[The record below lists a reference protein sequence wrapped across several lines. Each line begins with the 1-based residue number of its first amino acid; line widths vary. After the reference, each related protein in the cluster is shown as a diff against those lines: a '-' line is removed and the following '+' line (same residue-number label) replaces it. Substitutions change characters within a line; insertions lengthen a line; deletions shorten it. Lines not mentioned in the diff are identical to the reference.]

1 MKKLLIS
8 FLALMAVVFTASATK
23 IYINPGHGSWSANC
37 RHMGLINVPVGSSDA
52 NGYYSGNDTLG
63 FFESNTNLWKGL
75 FLEKKLLEKGYQV
88 KMSRRY
94 SGGTNELESS
104 PYDKALHV
112 IGAESQAYGS
122 DYFISIHSNA
132 HIDGYTTNYPVFIHK
147 GYDGSDTNSGSI
159 WGEQILWDHHF
170 KIFSSG
176 MEPYSYYSATNKCI
190 RGGLSMNGWDYG
202 VLRTQDRPG
211 TLVEGYFHTYQP
223 ARHRAMNTDWCRQEG
238 LRYFRGF
245 TQMYGTAKDT
255 KGYIMGYV
263 RTKDKQINQTN
274 YTGRAGN
281 DIYYPLNGAKIVL
294 RNASGQIIKTDNYK
308 YVVRDAV
315 NQNKSYY
322 TTDNYYNGVFV
333 FDDLTPGTYTISVH
347 CAGYADVKQTLTVTA
362 HETTYTQ
369 VFMTA
374 GSGTE
379 PDVNEIQGTS
389 GLNPYAYDLSS
400 SWDESTQKLTVKF
413 SLNADA
419 YVDGAGGYA
428 DGVQIYLTDDKANP
442 KKYYVYG
449 LSKAECKQGQNK
461 SFTIDL
467 SSGKDKNGNVI
478 PHGRTLYASVTVQG
492 DRSNTAPREYSLS
505 HRIKYPNGIA
515 VDKNP
520 DSKNFGK
527 IFVNEAY
534 QYAQGGELTEYFTK
548 GLAGMYVL
556 DADFAQRSS
565 TRYTGGYDFSWW
577 VIDNTYSSLARKGYQ
592 PWCVRVSDEGRIF
605 VCSNDMHQRQTTQ
618 NANGERDGVAVWE
631 VDRNNFNNWTPVLK
645 GYRRFTSGQTGT
657 NYTFSYKD
665 VNGVE
670 QFIGPICG
678 MDVKGTGDN
687 LTLLLYTVNQAGVWL
702 DMNGFR
708 AYEYNVKSGA
718 LKPVPAFNNG
728 GYGLVFEYVSL
739 RYGLDGSYWFG
750 GSRADGSDGVEGNG
764 KTKEPNLGHVKLDGT
779 TADYT
784 NYNSEFYGG
793 AGMVIYKSSYNNAA
807 CNAENHTWL
816 VTGKDNSAG
825 SDGLFDVFIVSS
837 SAGGGAGV
845 TRMDGNSGRPNW
857 QKITASGMGR
867 NLNDMAVD
875 YAENLYIV
883 SSSGGIVRAY
893 AMPYCGEKTT
903 TVRNEYSFKLPGYSM
918 TWHPYPKGYTATNLD
933 LMDQFVEDTVG
944 QNLATLLT
952 NASSAWKWLGDYILT
967 VDANVATNGTWAQA
981 INDFFA
987 AQGAYATA
995 GQPAQW
1001 QQKWWDATFKNV
1013 LENGD
1018 PMPKVKRHGWEL
1030 EDWRYGN
1037 TGGYYYFSED
1047 SKVKNNAFDAA
1058 KADSAH
1064 IWARWVEVCLYEGY
1078 ETYIHS
1084 EDTSAIDL
1092 RAWALNT
1099 NEDMLVLTNGKTIDM
1114 PVKRTLSGNAYNAM
1128 ALPFVLTRETIK
1140 QVTDEAGNHIFDPEQ
1155 GGKEPEL
1162 YLYKAAK
1169 ILTQDTTTELQ
1180 IQVRAWGKDE
1190 VLQPTTPFIIKPQ
1203 DAISGKI
1210 IFHNVT
1216 ITQNNAYTP
1225 AEGEVQFIGINSPG
1239 SVTPAENS
1247 KLIRIMEEGGE
1258 IQQFTEKTSF
1268 PGVNGYFTV
1277 AATVAPYDTVTIRPV
1292 ADITYHPYP
1301 LGYIPSNKDL
1311 WEQFVEDYN
1320 AWYAITDY
1328 HYMPLTSALEFISPA
1343 ATPQVMSLLTDVT
1356 STWKWLGNYLLAV
1369 DNTLMDE
1376 AGYAQ
1381 ALCDFFQA
1389 TGLYTTKGQAQPQ
1402 EDATAGWYQTWYNAL
1417 CPAQVFGGEQIPSVK
1432 RYGWSLEDWRYGNSD
1447 GYYYFSEESKAAA
1460 AIEVNKA
1467 DSAHIWARW
1476 IETCLYDG
1484 FEPYLESGDTSAIDL
1499 KEYGGGNLNANE
1511 DLLILINNKTVNLA
1525 IERPLT
1531 ANEYNAVCV
1540 PFAVSRETI
1549 ANAYDPEGNMPFN
1562 PETAG
1567 QTPDIYVYDG
1577 TATTVVNSEA
1587 ESVLQINFHLLKEEE
1602 EIPAN
1607 TLFLIQPKT
1616 DITTKLIFDQMYIEP
1631 KAETVLGEDIALV
1644 GLLAPTHYIVSTDEY
1659 SALAI
1664 EGDGRLSKIETYTTI
1679 GGVDGYIAVPTTG
1692 YSYDYAVIHV
1702 EDNTATSQPNE
1713 WLNNIINNTRKVLY
1727 NNHLYILRNGIIYT
1741 IEGQIIQ

>member
-1 MKKLLIS
+1 MKKSLLVLS
-8 FLALMAVVFTASATK
+8 FFLLSMTAWATK

-37 RHMGLINVPVGSSDA
+37 RHMGLINVPVGAADA

-104 PYDKALHV
+104 AYDKALHV

-147 GYDGSDTNSGSI
+147 GYDNSETNAGSI
-159 WGEQILWDHHF
+159 WGEKILWDHHF

-245 TQMYGTAKDT
+245 TEMYGTAKDT

-263 RTKDKQINQTN
+263 RTKDKQINQTD

-294 RNASGQIIKTDNYK
+294 RDANGKIIKTDNYK
-308 YVVRDAV
+308 YVARDV
-315 NQNKSYY
+315 NNQNKSYY

-400 SWDESTQKLTVKF
+400 SWNESTQKLTVKF

-428 DGVQIYLTDDKANP
+428 DGVQIYVSDDKANP

-449 LSKAECKQGQNK
+449 LSKNECKQGQNK

-467 SSGKDKNGNVI
+467 SSGVDKNGKEL
-478 PHGRTLYASVTVQG
+478 PKGKPLYASVTVQG
-492 DRSNTAPREYSLS
+492 DRSNTAPREYGVA
-505 HRIKYPNGIA
+505 HRVKYPNGIA

-556 DADFAQRSS
+556 DADFQIRNT

-577 VIDNTYSSLARKGYQ
+577 VIDNTYSGLARKGYQ
-592 PWCVRVSDEGRIF
+592 PWCVRVSEEGRIF
-605 VCSNDMHQRQTTQ
+605 VCSNDMHQRQTTL

-631 VDRNNFNNWTPVLK
+631 VDRNNFNNWTPILH
-645 GYRRFTSGQTGT
+645 GYRRFVSGSTGT

-678 MDVKGTGDN
+678 MDVKGTGDDV
-687 LTLLLYTVNQAGVWL
+687 TLLLYTVNQAGIWL

-728 GYGLVFEYVSL
+728 GYGLVFEYTSL
-739 RYGLDGSYWFG
+739 RYGMDGSYWFG

-793 AGMVIYKSSYNNAA
+793 AGMVIYKSTYNNSA
-807 CNAENHTWL
+807 CNAANHTWL
-816 VTGKDNSAG
+816 VSGKDNGGS
-825 SDGLFDVFIVSS
+825 SDGLFDVFIVNSTD
-837 SAGGGAGV
+837 GGGAGV

-857 QKITASGMGR
+857 QNIYVSGMGR

-883 SSSGGIVRAY
+883 GSTGGMVRAF

-903 TVRNEYSFKLPGYSM
+903 TVRDEFTFSFPLPPVVKDSIA
-918 TWHPYPKGYTATNLD
+918 WHPYPIGYKVSNMDLWEQFAEDAEGQALVELLTGEQSAWKWLGDYIKTVDATVEEPTAWEQAVNDFFKAENAFATAGQPASWEALWWNATFPDTLENGATMPIVKRHGWALENWRYGNHDGYYYFGEVVKDNKYDETHKDSIDLWVRWVEKCFYEGYEPYIQSGDTSAIDLRTWTLTANEDLLALIGGKTTDIAIKRTLQKDVYNSLYLPFDISKEQLAMWVDADGKPAFDTMPIVYVYETDTVALVGEKQELQLLFHELADDEIIKAGVPFLIKPTEDVAEKLYIQSAYISTGETAEVADGKVSWIGEWQPESVNVSEDYHVLLVAGNDTLQTLAETTTVLALTAYVKVPASVTYDYAVIKLPSEEQPEETKPTIVWHPYPAGYTVTNDD
-933 LMDQFVEDTVG
+933 LWERFVEDTVG
-944 QNLATLLT
+944 QTLVEMMT
-952 NASSAWKWLGDYILT
+952 NEQSAWKWLGDYILAVDTT
-967 VDANVATNGTWAQA
+967 VEETTWEQA
-981 INDFFA
+981 LADFFTTENA
-987 AQGAYATA
+987 FATA
-995 GQPAQW
+995 GQPTSW
-1001 QQKWWDATFKNV
+1001 DSLWWNATFPDT
-1013 LENGD
+1013 LAHGD
-1018 PMPKVKRHGWEL
+1018 LMPKVKRSGWIQ

-1037 TGGYYYFSED
+1037 ELGYYYFSED
-1047 SKVKNNAFDAA
+1047 SKVVNN
-1058 KADSAH
+1058 
-1064 IWARWVEVCLYEGY
+1064 
-1078 ETYIHS
+1078 
-1084 EDTSAIDL
+1084 
-1092 RAWALNT
+1092 
-1099 NEDMLVLTNGKTIDM
+1099 
-1114 PVKRTLSGNAYNAM
+1114 
-1128 ALPFVLTRETIK
+1128 
-1140 QVTDEAGNHIFDPEQ
+1140 Q
-1155 GGKEPEL
+1155 
-1162 YLYKAAK
+1162 
-1169 ILTQDTTTELQ
+1169 
-1180 IQVRAWGKDE
+1180 
-1190 VLQPTTPFIIKPQ
+1190 
-1203 DAISGKI
+1203 
-1210 IFHNVT
+1210 
-1216 ITQNNAYTP
+1216 
-1225 AEGEVQFIGINSPG
+1225 
-1239 SVTPAENS
+1239 
-1247 KLIRIMEEGGE
+1247 
-1258 IQQFTEKTSF
+1258 
-1268 PGVNGYFTV
+1268 
-1277 AATVAPYDTVTIRPV
+1277 YD
-1292 ADITYHPYP
+1292 
-1301 LGYIPSNKDL
+1301 
-1311 WEQFVEDYN
+1311 
-1320 AWYAITDY
+1320 
-1328 HYMPLTSALEFISPA
+1328 
-1343 ATPQVMSLLTDVT
+1343 
-1356 STWKWLGNYLLAV
+1356 
-1369 DNTLMDE
+1369 
-1376 AGYAQ
+1376 
-1381 ALCDFFQA
+1381 
-1389 TGLYTTKGQAQPQ
+1389 
-1402 EDATAGWYQTWYNAL
+1402 
-1417 CPAQVFGGEQIPSVK
+1417 
-1432 RYGWSLEDWRYGNSD
+1432 
-1447 GYYYFSEESKAAA
+1447 ESK
-1460 AIEVNKA
+1460 K
-1467 DSAHIWARW
+1467 DSTHLWARW
-1476 IETCLYDG
+1476 IEKCMYEGYMTYV
-1484 FEPYLESGDTSAIDL
+1484 ESEDTSAIDL
-1499 KEYGGGNLNANE
+1499 KEYAINANADLLAMTNRKYMSVDVYRTLVPNQYNVLCLPITIPADKSALLYQITDEEGKYVFDPEKGGAEPTILVYEGYSVVVTSDGDVQLQLNFHPQREME
-1511 DLLILINNKTVNLA
+1511 DLL
-1525 IERPLT
+1525 
-1531 ANEYNAVCV
+1531 ANV
-1540 PFAVSRETI
+1540 PFIIVPGNTVPQRLSLPA
-1549 ANAYDPEGNMPFN
+1549 AYITDSIPTM
-1562 PETAG
+1562 
-1567 QTPDIYVYDG
+1567 G
-1577 TATTVVNSEA
+1577 TLDDVE
-1587 ESVLQINFHLLKEEE
+1587 F
-1602 EIPAN
+1602 
-1607 TLFLIQPKT
+1607 
-1616 DITTKLIFDQMYIEP
+1616 
-1631 KAETVLGEDIALV
+1631 V
-1644 GLLAPTHYIVSTDEY
+1644 GTLAPTSVEPSEEY
-1659 SALAI
+1659 KVVVFGEANQLI
-1664 EGDGRLSKIETYTTI
+1664 TLNENHVVLGLGGYFRVPTTI
-1679 GGVDGYIAVPTTG
+1679 GTF
-1692 YSYDYAVIHV
+1692 DYATIHV
-1702 EDNTATSQPNE
+1702 VGKETTALERVYENTWVT
-1713 WLNNIINNTRKVLY
+1713 KVIRNQRVL
-1727 NNHLYILRNGIIYT
+1727 ILRGNDVYNT
-1741 IEGQIIQ
+1741 VGQEVK